1 MSRKGQKPVKKE
13 TRFNETE
20 YNEVFKLVKNE
31 VKNLKG
37 NGYIIWYDG
46 KINVI
51 EKGYFDCIQSE
62 MKKYLRADSSI
73 NISVVK
79 ELIIQTNYSAGDKID
94 GLRLWE
100 YMSYLASLYI
110 LGDKDVKIAVLEKSI
125 NN

>member
-1 MSRKGQKPVKKE
+1 MSRKGQKPVKSKFDE
-13 TRFNETE
+13 AEFH
-20 YNEVFKLVKNE
+20 EVYQLVKNE

-37 NGYIIWYDG
+37 NGYIIRYDG
-46 KINVI
+46 KIHVI
-51 EKGYFDCIQSE
+51 EKGYFDCIQSA

-73 NISVVK
+73 NISVVR
-79 ELIIQTNYSAGDKID
+79 ELVKQTNYSAGEKID

-110 LGDKDVKIAVLEKSI
+110 LGDKEVKIAALEKNRII